1 MTPLEIHIC
10 IAKIARKAMEI
21 QKIMEADKLSYSKRI
36 DILADDIFNETLLLH
51 EEIFPGYLDEKN
63 ENE

>member
-1 MTPLEIHIC
+1 MTPLDIHIC

-36 DILADDIFNETLLLH
+36 DILADDIIKQTLLLH
-51 EEIFPGYLDEKN
+51 EEFFPGAIDDDN